1 MVNTNTIFWYHIQYM
16 GLLFSLTLKA
26 YHIGT
31 KQQTGYINFVLVVS
45 AMGGGLGS
53 AHLLEISFQTGTRG
67 MSCQNHWG
75 QIKIQCE
82 VRQCDHATKA

>member
-45 AMGGGLGS
+45 AVGGGPRISTPARNQLPDWYTGDVMSKSLG
-53 AHLLEISFQTGTRG
+53 TN
-67 MSCQNHWG
+67 QNSM
-75 QIKIQCE
+75 
-82 VRQCDHATKA
+82 